1 MLTIWG
7 LKTCDTC
14 KKALKWLA
22 DEDIAHQVKDVRA
35 DGVPA
40 AELARWID
48 AVGWETLVNKSS
60 TTWRGL
66 PDADKDGLDA
76 AKAKALL
83 AAHPTL
89 IKRPVFLSGD
99 NVVVGFRDAQKA
111 ALKAQTQKPGA

>member
-1 MLTIWG
+1 MLTVWG

-22 DEDIAHQVKDVRA
+22 DAGIAHEARDVRA

-48 AVGWETLVNKSS
+48 VVGWEALVNRAS

-66 PDADKDGLDA
+66 DDADKEGLDTA
-76 AKAKALL
+76 RAKDLL

-89 IKRPVFLSGD
+89 IKRPVFVAGET
-99 NVVVGFRDAQKA
+99 VIVGFRDAQKQ
-111 ALKAQTQKPGA
+111 ALKAQAHKAGG